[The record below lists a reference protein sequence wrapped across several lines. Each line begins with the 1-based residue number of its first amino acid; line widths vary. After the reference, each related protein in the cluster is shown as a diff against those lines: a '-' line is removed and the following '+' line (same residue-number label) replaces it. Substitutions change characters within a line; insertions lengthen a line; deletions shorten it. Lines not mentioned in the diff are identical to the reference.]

1 MCNDDSTEKEC
12 IMTTQSVSFDINTEV
27 SVAENIIE
35 YLQGHENEFSSALFS
50 KHDQQD
56 LRYQFATGSLN
67 VDMVELSPDSKS
79 GYATVSYGIHFFWP
93 CNNQDEIDTYNE
105 KLHFTVDN
113 GKVCF
118 ELVHHEPWIVL

>member
-1 MCNDDSTEKEC
+1 MCNDDGTEKEC
-12 IMTTQSVSFDINTEV
+12 IMTTQAVSFAINKEV

-35 YLQGHENEFSSALFS
+35 YVQGHESEFSPALFT

-67 VDMVELSPDSKS
+67 VDMVEMSSDLKS

-105 KLHFTVDN
+105 KLHFTVEGEN
-113 GKVCF
+113 IQF